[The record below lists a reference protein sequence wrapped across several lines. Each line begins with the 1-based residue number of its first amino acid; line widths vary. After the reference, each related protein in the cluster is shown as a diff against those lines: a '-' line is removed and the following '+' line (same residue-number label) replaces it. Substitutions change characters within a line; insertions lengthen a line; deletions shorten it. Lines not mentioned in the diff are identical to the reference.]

1 MDRRNFLRS
10 MLGVAAVTALPS
22 EIWPFKKIFVPAA
35 IPISRI
41 DILDLRHWGNSK
53 IQAVELE
60 TFAREI
66 PDLIYR
72 NTPFYN
78 LLKKR
83 GAVDVGSVDLT
94 GIPMLPVQPE
104 IAAFSGLSR
113 AVYPGR
119 LPPALRYLNAS
130 YKPDSVL
137 HAPATPE
144 NIMEFINELEN
155 DLPKHKS

>member
-1 MDRRNFLRS
+1 MNSMDRRNFLRS

-22 EIWPFKKIFVPAA
+22 EIWPFKKIFVPTA
-35 IPISRI
+35 IPVSRI

-83 GAVDVGSVDLT
+83 VDLSS
-94 GIPMLPVQPE
+94 IPILPDQPE

-130 YKPDSVL
+130 YKPDSLL

-144 NIMEFINELEN
+144 NIMEFIDELEN
-155 DLPKHKS
+155 DISKRKS